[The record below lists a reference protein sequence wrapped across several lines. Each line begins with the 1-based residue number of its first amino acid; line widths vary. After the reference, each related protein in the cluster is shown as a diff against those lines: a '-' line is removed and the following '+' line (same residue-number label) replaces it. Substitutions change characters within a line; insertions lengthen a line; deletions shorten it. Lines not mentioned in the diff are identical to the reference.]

1 MSKLSEHIYP
11 LGRLGDLVRGFRGV
25 TYKPD
30 DLRTIADEHSAVL
43 LRSNNIQESYL
54 NFEDIQIVPTSIVS
68 EQQVLNKGD
77 IAVCMSNGSR
87 QLVGKSGRYDGSYS
101 NKLTVGAFCSIFRC
115 FCEDDADYVRYLFQ
129 SQEYQHSIDI
139 LLAGSAI
146 NNLKNSDIES
156 ILLPIAPKENR
167 AKIAEILGDLDRFIQ
182 TVVASIDKL
191 NAIKQGM
198 MTDLFSRGIDPATG
212 KLRPSVQDAPELYN
226 DSPLGPVPKA
236 WSLELLKERLNGH
249 GFIQTG
255 PFGSQLHA
263 YDYVDSGVPV
273 VMPQDL
279 LDGEISTDKISYISP
294 DKAETL
300 SRHKL
305 ASNDVIFSRRGD
317 LTRSAFVDSD
327 NGYQGFLCGTGCLL
341 MRVKPEVLCAGWF
354 SNLYG
359 TRLVQAQVDGL
370 AVGTTMA
377 NLNSSILG
385 KLLLPF
391 PSVSEQQ
398 QIHKRLQAVNSQ
410 LKVYISEL
418 RKLRAQKAGLMR
430 DLLTGKVPVSA

>member
-1 MSKLSEHIYP
+1 MSDMHEISLRSFFSHSITGEWGSEPIGNKDVTVFRAADFTKDCKLRRDGGVLRAIPPSKLNVRRLENNDILIEKSGGSP
-11 LGRLGDLVRGFRGV
+11 DQPVGR
-25 TYKPD
+25 
-30 DLRTIADEHSAVL
+30 AVL
-43 LRSNNIQESYL
+43 FEPQDEDQVAACSNFIQRMVVKKCYEPLFVYYL
-54 NFEDIQIVPTSIVS
+54 LLFLY
-68 EQQVLNKGD
+68 EQNATLP
-77 IAVCMSNGSR
+77 
-87 QLVGKSGRYDGSYS
+87 
-101 NKLTVGAFCSIFRC
+101 
-115 FCEDDADYVRYLFQ
+115 
-129 SQEYQHSIDI
+129 YQQQTTGII
-139 LLAGSAI
+139 
-146 NNLKNSDIES
+146 NLKLDEYLELQVKTYLDRTVQTQISS
-156 ILLPIAPKENR
+156 ILKSVDQQIALTLSQIEKMT
-167 AKIAEILGDLDRFIQ
+167 LL
-182 TVVASIDKL
+182 
-191 NAIKQGM
+191 KQGM
-198 MTDLFSRGIDPATG
+198 MADLFSRGIDPMTG
-212 KLRPSVQDAPELYN
+212 KLRPSVHDAPELYN

-236 WSLELLKERLNGH
+236 WSVELLKERLNGH

-398 QIHKRLQAVNSQ
+398 QIHKRLQAVNSP

>member
-1 MSKLSEHIYP
+1 MSNQCGQTYP
-11 LGRLGDLVRGFRGV
+11 LGRLGELVRGFRGV
-25 TYKPD
+25 SYKPD
-30 DLRTIADEHSAVL
+30 DLRTTVDEYSVVL
-43 LRSNNIQESYL
+43 LRSNNIQGSYL

-87 QLVGKSGRYDGSYS
+87 QLVGKSGVYDGSYPTT
-101 NKLTVGAFCSIFRC
+101 LTVGAFCSIFRC
-115 FCEDDADYVRYLFQ
+115 FCEDDVGYVRYLFQ
-129 SQEYQHSIDI
+129 SLEYQHSIDI

-156 ILLPIAPKENR
+156 ILLPIAPKEKR
-167 AKIAEILGDLDRFIQ
+167 AKIAEILGDLDRYIQ
-182 TVVASIDKL
+182 IAIASIDKF

-198 MTDLFSRGIDPATG
+198 MADLFSRGIDPATG
-212 KLRPSVQDAPELYN
+212 QLRPSVQDAPELYN
-226 DSPLGPVPKA
+226 DSPLGPVPKS
-236 WSLELLKERLNGH
+236 WSVELLKKRLNGH

-305 ASNDVIFSRRGD
+305 ASNDVILSRRGD
-317 LTRSAFVDSD
+317 LTRSAFVDSG
-327 NGYQGFLCGTGCLL
+327 NGSKGFLCGTGCLL
-341 MRVKPEVLCAGWF
+341 MRSKPEIICAGWF

-359 TRLVQAQVDGL
+359 TRLVQAQIDGL

-391 PSVSEQQ
+391 PLVSEQQ
-398 QIHKRLQAVNSQ
+398 QIYKRLQIVKSQ
-410 LKVYISEL
+410 LKANISEL
-418 RKLRAQKAGLMR
+418 HKLQSQKAGLMH
-430 DLLTGKVPVSA
+430 DLLTGKVPVRT

>member
-1 MSKLSEHIYP
+1 MNNISLPYGWQWKKLSDMASVDSETLPSSTDPNIEFDYIDISSVSTGNIP
-11 LGRLGDLVRGFRGV
+11 EELELYRFSDAPSRARRVVKKFDILMSTVRPNLKAFAMFTGRARL
-25 TYKPD
+25 
-30 DLRTIADEHSAVL
+30 TIASTGFSVISPKNWYDQQYIFSCLLSDFVSAQIAKVAVGSNYPAISSYDVRRLIIPCPPDTIREKISSIFSTIDESISSLSL
-43 LRSNNIQESYL
+43 LI
-54 NFEDIQIVPTSIVS
+54 D
-68 EQQVLNKGD
+68 K
-77 IAVCMSNGSR
+77 SR
-87 QLVGKSGRYDGSYS
+87 QVQKGMVVD
-101 NKLTVGAFCSIFRC
+101 
-115 FCEDDADYVRYLFQ
+115 
-129 SQEYQHSIDI
+129 
-139 LLAGSAI
+139 LL
-146 NNLKNSDIES
+146 
-156 ILLPIAPKENR
+156 
-167 AKIAEILGDLDRFIQ
+167 
-182 TVVASIDKL
+182 
-191 NAIKQGM
+191 
-198 MTDLFSRGIDPATG
+198 SRGIDPATG
-212 KLRPSVQDAPELYN
+212 QLRPSVHDAPELYN